1 MRALP
6 LRLLAVAVSLVGL
19 VALADLEQRALRRE
33 ADRIVATAVAGYLT
47 LVVPP
52 DRDGRYAADRLVS
65 TVSRLEGSA
74 YWHAGLQVTLA
85 GAPVLDE
92 VAVPRRVVPVP
103 LPGPTLGDTVG
114 TVAVWDSVTEGRLPD
129 ASWVIAAATFLV
141 AGLATTRRAGWLWPL
156 LGLGLLLLLV
166 RALLAGT
173 GRTADRVAEGAL
185 DHLGPMAALVLL
197 DARAE
202 PAQLQRLG
210 EAIEIR
216 EVGTDG
222 TPEPPGWRERDGRRV
237 RMVQVAR
244 GGGAVVELDLAPPGV
259 GSQALELG
267 LAGGALVLFLAML
280 PPIVPRRRPPRL
292 PGGAEGATIR
302 E

>member
-6 LRLLAVAVSLVGL
+6 LRLLVVALALIGL

-33 ADRIVATAVAGYLT
+33 ADRIVATAVAGYLGV
-47 LVVPP
+47 VVPP

-74 YWHAGLQVTLA
+74 FWHAGLQVTLS

-103 LPGPTLGDTVG
+103 LPGPAREDTVG
-114 TVAVWDSVTEGRLPD
+114 TVAAWDTVTEGRLPD

-173 GRTADRVAEGAL
+173 SRTADRVAEASL
-185 DHLGPMAALVLL
+185 DHLGPMAALMLL
-197 DARAE
+197 DPRAGVD
-202 PAQLQRLG
+202 QVRRLG
-210 EAIEIR
+210 PAVEVR

-222 TPEPPGWRERDGRRV
+222 APDPPAWREYEGRRV
-237 RMVQVAR
+237 WAVQVAQ
-244 GGGAVVELDLAPPGV
+244 GSGAVVELALAPPGV

-267 LAGGALVLFLAML
+267 LAGGALVLLLSML

-292 PGGAEGATIR
+292 PGGPEGATIR
-302 E
+302 